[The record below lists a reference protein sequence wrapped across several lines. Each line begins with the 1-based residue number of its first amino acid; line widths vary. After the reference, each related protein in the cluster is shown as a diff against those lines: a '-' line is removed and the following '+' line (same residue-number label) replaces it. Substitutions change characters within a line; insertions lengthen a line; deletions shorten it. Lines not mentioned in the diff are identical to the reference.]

1 MRLGFLRFFFHPRF
15 FLKAQEK
22 KKKKKKRLPKGPRH
36 GGEQHL
42 TAGGEGEVRTMP
54 RSVSAQTHES
64 AVGQKLEHL
73 ACIPFRLASL
83 HNNETNET
91 TPPRAMVSGCVRC
104 APISL
109 SLSFSAVVY
118 SKAQCFARFRFVNRS
133 LSRTYD
139 TAEGKEYFFLEVLL
153 DEFSN

>member
-22 KKKKKKRLPKGPRH
+22 KKKRLPKGPRH

-42 TAGGEGEVRTMP
+42 TAGAAGGGGGRG
-54 RSVSAQTHES
+54 ADDA
-64 AVGQKLEHL
+64 AVGVSLDPRIGGRAKARTSRVHS
-73 ACIPFRLASL
+73 ASL
-83 HNNETNET
+83 RFRDDETNET
-91 TPPRAMVSGCVRC
+91 TPPRAMVWGCVPC

-118 SKAQCFARFRFVNRS
+118 SKAYCFARFRFVNRS

-139 TAEGKEYFFLEVLL
+139 TAEGK
-153 DEFSN
+153 